1 MTSRSRKIAKAFGS
15 AGVLS
20 KATLDVPEEVGG
32 GAEEVANTAALGTG
46 NAGAQKFVT
55 ANKSLYV
62 YDGTEW
68 DRINAGGD
76 ENPRL
81 TTTPATS
88 HSLNS
93 DGSTSQ
99 ITIAAEDPEGFP
111 ITYSHDTN
119 PASPN
124 QITNVAENNGVFTL
138 TPSTNTAHAGNFTLR
153 LKASDGVHITSHAIA
168 VALSFQTTFTF
179 NTSLSTI
186 NSNYTADNK
195 VEAYVDADLTSATSQ
210 QSGILGKGYFELKYI
225 SRSSATTL
233 MLGVEVGTNTGGYN
247 PSGTDTGLYVY
258 ERDFS
263 GTSAL
268 IDIGN
273 AGYDTNYNF
282 LLNDILMVAYDTAA
296 GSNGQVWFGR
306 NGTWPSGKNPA
317 SDAGHNLATN
327 SSTAGIRPAIHTGS
341 GDPQTFQVEMISHT
355 QGAQYTIPTG
365 FSLA

>member
-99 ITIAAEDPEGFP
+99 ITIAASDPEGFP

-168 VALSFQTTFTF
+168 VALAF
-179 NTSLSTI
+179 NTTITFDTSISTI
-186 NSNYTADNK
+186 NSTYTGDNK
-195 VEAYVDADLTSATSQ
+195 VDVTVSASTTATSQ
-210 QSGILGKGYFELKYI
+210 QDLKLGKGYLEYKIIVDGNYPMMGISAGSHNSTYSSGDSVYIYHDGTKYPGG
-225 SRSSATTL
+225 SGQSLGASS
-233 MLGVEVGTNTGGYN
+233 V
-247 PSGTDTGLYVY
+247 
-258 ERDFS
+258 
-263 GTSAL
+263 
-268 IDIGN
+268 
-273 AGYDTNYNF
+273 
-282 LLNDILMVAYDTAA
+282 NDIIMIAYDTVAA
-296 GSNGQVWFGR
+296 KVWFGM
-306 NGTWPSGKNPA
+306 NGTWQSSLSA
-317 SDAGHNLATN
+317 SDVASGTGGHTLSGSPNTN
-327 SSTAGIRPAIHTGS
+327 GVRPIFNS
-341 GDPQTFQVEMISHT
+341 GGGGGDNYRIEIISHT

-365 FSLA
+365 FALA